1 MVRFARVRVVAL
13 IAPLVTLWLAV
24 PSAFAVA
31 TAPRISDREIIEGLA
46 ELKAGQLVL
55 QQRIDS
61 LEQQLNSRINSLEQ
75 QLNSRINSL
84 EQQLSNR
91 INGLEQQFNERI
103 NGLQQRFDTLE
114 LMLGLFITVAL
125 SLFGVIG
132 KILWNQQKRML
143 VIETSL
149 ETQKD
154 ELAFLKQL
162 VESLLPS
169 RRAV

>member
-1 MVRFARVRVVAL
+1 MVRFARVVAL
-13 IAPLVTLWLAV
+13 IAPLFALWLV
-24 PSAFAVA
+24 GPSAFAIE

-46 ELKAGQLVL
+46 ELKAGQLIL
-55 QQRIDS
+55 QQ
-61 LEQQLNSRINSLEQ
+61 RINSLEQ
-75 QLNSRINSL
+75 QLNSRINGL
-84 EQQLSNR
+84 EQQLNSK

-114 LMLGLFITVAL
+114 RMFERFISITLALLGVAL

-149 ETQKD
+149 GTQRD
-154 ELAFLKQL
+154 ALAFLKK
-162 VESLLPS
+162 
-169 RRAV
+169 